1 MKKYVN
7 GRYIEMTQAEIDDLN
22 EQILEISEPPKN
34 EVNERLDVLEKG
46 FTAIK
51 SILDK
56 FGMGVK

>member
-1 MKKYVN
+1 MKQYLN
-7 GRYIEMTQAEIDDLN
+7 GKCIEMTQKEIEEMKAHVPEIP
-22 EQILEISEPPKN
+22 EQPKN

>member
-1 MKKYVN
+1 MKKYLD
-7 GRYIEMTQAEIDDLN
+7 GKYIEMTQAEIDELN
-22 EQILEISEPPKN
+22 EQTFEIPVQPEDKVSD
-34 EVNERLDVLEKG
+34 RLDVLEKG

>member
-7 GRYIEMTQAEIDDLN
+7 GRYIEMTQSEIDELN